1 MSEQLWNFAGIE
13 GGSSEIQGSVATTA
27 GLLDE
32 GKASLASL
40 AAIWGGSGSEAYQ
53 AVQTRWDSTSLELN
67 NALQNLAATISE
79 AGSTMAQTEAGVTG
93 MFA

>member
-13 GGSSEIQGSVATTA
+13 GGSGEIQGSVATTA

-40 AAIWGGSGSEAYQ
+40 AAIWGGSGSESYQ

>member
-1 MSEQLWNFAGIE
+1 MTQVWEFGGIE
-13 GGSSEIQGSVATTA
+13 GGAGEIQGAVGVTE

-40 AAIWGGSGSEAYQ
+40 ASVWGGSGSESYQ
-53 AVQTRWDSTSLELN
+53 AVQMRWDSTSAELN
-67 NALQNLAATISE
+67 AALRNLAQTISE
-79 AGSTMAQTEAGVTG
+79 SGQNMQQVEHGVTG

>member
-32 GKASLASL
+32 GKGSLASL
-40 AAIWGGSGSEAYQ
+40 AAVWGGSGSEAYQ

-67 NALQNLAATISE
+67 NALQNLASTISE
-79 AGSTMAQTEAGVTG
+79 ASSTMAQTEAGVAAQFG
-93 MFA
+93 

>member
-40 AAIWGGSGSEAYQ
+40 AAVWGGSGSEAYQ